1 MADAVRR
8 VCGGAADTHAGNFA
22 SGTACVPAAHTL
34 RAASP
39 AHRSD
44 YGRRCCYISGIVGW
58 GFPHH
63 GCDCGK
69 PDRTQTVIRLKGTH
83 ARVPRFYSHPP
94 KVSVKARRCS
104 CEIVVITRMVRPM
117 ADAVRRVCGGAADTH
132 AGNFASGTACVPAA
146 HTLRAE
152 PASGVFMPPRVVFAG
167 NGGWHQ
173 AAGSTAAK
181 PSAAATARRSLAV
194 ARWWWPG

>member
-69 PDRTQTVIRLKGTH
+69 PDRTQTVIRLEGAH
-83 ARVPRFYSHPP
+83 ARVPLFSPR
-94 KVSVKARRCS
+94 ACRLRR
-104 CEIVVITRMVRPM
+104 
-117 ADAVRRVCGGAADTH
+117 
-132 AGNFASGTACVPAA
+132 

-152 PASGVFMPPRVVFAG
+152 PASGVFMPPQVVFAG
-167 NGGWHQ
+167 NGGWRQ

-181 PSAAATARRSLAV
+181 PSAAATARRSPPA